1 MVFKNIAAAGKE
13 TNHVAKETQVSLD
26 NKIAVITGG
35 GRGIG
40 RAIALTLAGAGASVV
55 VMGRNQA
62 NLERVREEAAAL
74 GQRAVLR
81 VCDVADAAAVR
92 EAFTW
97 VRETIGPADI
107 LVNNAGITASVKFAE
122 TDDAT
127 WERIMR
133 VNVTGPFFCCRAVV
147 PDMTARGC
155 GRIINIASIAAL
167 HGIPYSSAYS
177 ASKHALL
184 GLTRSLALELARNK
198 ITTNAICPGWVETDM
213 LENAVQNIVAI
224 TGRTPDEARA
234 SILAM
239 SGQQRMITAEEVAA
253 VALRLAGPEGAGITG
268 EAIVVA

>member
-1 MVFKNIAAAGKE
+1 MPE
-13 TNHVAKETQVSLD
+13 LD
-26 NKIAVITGG
+26 KKVAVITGG

-40 RAIALTLAGAGASVV
+40 RAIALALAEAGADVV

-62 NLERVREEAAAL
+62 NLELVRDEVAAL
-74 GQRAVLR
+74 GRRTAAR

-92 EAFTW
+92 EAFAW
-97 VRETIGPADI
+97 VRETVGPVDI

-147 PDMTARGC
+147 PDMAARGG

-167 HGIPYSSAYS
+167 HGIPYSAAYS

-198 ITTNAICPGWVETDM
+198 ITANAICPGWVETDM
-213 LENAVQNIVAI
+213 VEDAVRNIVAK
-224 TGRTPDEARA
+224 TGRMPDDARA

-239 SGQQRMITAEEVAA
+239 SSQQRMITPQEVAV
-253 VALRLAGPEGAGITG
+253 VALRLAGPEGAGVTG